1 MIEFLVQVPNLQL
14 SLQIDLV
21 IVLRSQPIARFR
33 PVLTHHDDRRLHGSE
48 TGENQVEENEWIRI
62 ECTCRED
69 NSVKDNPDEQNRA
82 ERNEKFP
89 TAAELG
95 DVVGESL
102 AESKFPFELF
112 ADVAGQDLV
121 LLQTLDHFVVE
132 RGKLANL
139 VLQNLFDII
148 RAEFAQVIEANEP
161 FAVQVW
167 QLLVDE
173 LEKRWPD

>member
-69 NSVKDNPDEQNRA
+69 NAVKDNPDEHTAPNVMRNFQLPPNSAMWSESRSPNVSFRSNCLLMSL
-82 ERNEKFP
+82 ERISCRSKLSTTSWSSSVSSP
-89 TAAELG
+89 ISSSKT
-95 DVVGESL
+95 SL
-102 AESKFPFELF
+102 
-112 ADVAGQDLV
+112 
-121 LLQTLDHFVVE
+121 T
-132 RGKLANL
+132 
-139 VLQNLFDII
+139 
-148 RAEFAQVIEANEP
+148 
-161 FAVQVW
+161 
-167 QLLVDE
+167 
-173 LEKRWPD
+173 